1 MCTTRGVIPP
11 PKVFKLQRDTLS
23 LHFQRVFHRYMLRL
37 LILISFLS
45 SERDGDGGS
54 KGRADEE
61 GSPTTQYKLFQ
72 KIFSVGANSSIIVLL
87 DDNY

>member
-11 PKVFKLQRDTLS
+11 PKVFELQRDTLS
-23 LHFQRVFHRYMLRL
+23 LHFQRLFHWYMLRL
-37 LILISFLS
+37 LIIFSFPS

-61 GSPTTQYKLFQ
+61 GSPTQYKLFQ
-72 KIFSVGANSSIIVLL
+72 KIFSVGANSSVIVLL